1 MSDIM
6 FPTEHSNN
14 AFKNFVKSYLEKQSV
29 EKFQEDISES
39 ETLYPPGQMY
49 FIRFSDE
56 AESFIE
62 RHKKK
67 KMISRQIIF
76 NYFKFWILIIFQI
89 LWKIFR
95 SLIMWLKITWDSLL
109 DWWISLKKWI
119 IRIKLNWYI
128 KKMRTL
134 SLIVGYHQMNGL
146 TNKTI
151 YYFEIFF
158 ISKII
163 FEKYSFLLWIEKF
176 LKYLDAYNCA
186 VKKHLV
192 RFL

>member
-1 MSDIM
+1 M

-76 NYFKFWILIIFQI
+76 NYFKF
-89 LWKIFR
+89 
-95 SLIMWLKITWDSLL
+95 
-109 DWWISLKKWI
+109 
-119 IRIKLNWYI
+119 
-128 KKMRTL
+128 
-134 SLIVGYHQMNGL
+134 
-146 TNKTI
+146 
-151 YYFEIFF
+151 
-158 ISKII
+158 
-163 FEKYSFLLWIEKF
+163 
-176 LKYLDAYNCA
+176 
-186 VKKHLV
+186 
-192 RFL
+192 